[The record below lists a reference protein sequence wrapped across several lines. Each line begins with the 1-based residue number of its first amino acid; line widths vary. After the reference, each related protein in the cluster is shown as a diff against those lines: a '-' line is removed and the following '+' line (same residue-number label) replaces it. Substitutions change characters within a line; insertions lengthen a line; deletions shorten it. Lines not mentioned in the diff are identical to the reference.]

1 MNLTIEALN
10 EHVEDNL
17 IELWEVEHD
26 YRLEQFQGFRRM
38 AVCMYSECFET
49 EAFEDDM
56 DLLESLLKYY
66 L

>member
-1 MNLTIEALN
+1 MNLTIDALN

-17 IELWEVEHD
+17 TELWEVEHD
-26 YRLEQFQGFRRM
+26 YRLEQFKGFRRM

-49 EAFEDDM
+49 DNFEDDM
-56 DLLESLLKYY
+56 DLLESLLKYH